1 MFSNNSWAPQNV
13 GPRAIARFAPPLSRP
28 WVRYMPFNAYRKGY
42 AISSLMRTEMGTLY
56 AI

>member
-28 WVRYMPFNAYRKGY
+28 WSY
-42 AISSLMRTEMGTLY
+42 SSIDMDLGFTMSTYGLKLIY
-56 AI
+56 IL